1 MHPPKMK
8 RGAGQDTPNSISP
21 NQPNAPRQALQLET
35 AELQARRIARLCA
48 VSFSVACTIAE
59 LAFAGCPR

>member
-1 MHPPKMK
+1 MK

-35 AELQARRIARLCA
+35 SEIQTRRVTRLYAVSIVTAATIARL
-48 VSFSVACTIAE
+48 
-59 LAFAGCPR
+59 AFAVAR

>member
-35 AELQARRIARLCA
+35 DVIQTRRVDRPYAVSIATAATVARLAYA
-48 VSFSVACTIAE
+48 VA
-59 LAFAGCPR
+59 R